1 MFNISDNTMDDL
13 TGIII
18 PIAGMLFVLAI
29 VYIRRVVPQRS
40 FRDATARSAV
50 DEQTLA
56 IMVQTAHRL
65 ESRINS
71 LEQILDSEVPNWRNR
86 L

>member
-29 VYIRRVVPQRS
+29 VYMRRVVPQRS
-40 FRDATARSAV
+40 LMNAAAN
-50 DEQTLA
+50 EQTLA

-65 ESRINS
+65 ESRINA

>member
-1 MFNISDNTMDDL
+1 MFNISDNTMGDL

-29 VYIRRVVPQRS
+29 VYMRRVVPQRS
-40 FRDATARSAV
+40 LMNAAAN
-50 DEQTLA
+50 EQTLA

-65 ESRINS
+65 ESRINA